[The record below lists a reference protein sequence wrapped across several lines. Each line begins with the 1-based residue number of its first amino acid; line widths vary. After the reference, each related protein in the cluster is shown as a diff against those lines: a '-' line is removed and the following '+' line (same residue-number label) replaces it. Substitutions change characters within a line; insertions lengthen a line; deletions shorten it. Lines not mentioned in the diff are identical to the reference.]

1 MPASKTVDT
10 PNKVAES
17 AETKLH
23 EAKPGAPVVLN
34 PDQIES
40 VAAGSSAQPGSRG
53 TTTGMHPV
61 EKLT

>member
-1 MPASKTVDT
+1 MSASNT
-10 PNKVAES
+10 
-17 AETKLH
+17 AETPSKVTESSEPKPH
-23 EAKPGAPVVLN
+23 ESKPGAPIVLN